1 MEPDQNTKLD
11 SLRSADPPINSGI
24 CGAIFSKTTCDDFLV
39 AIASCFFNNKLD
51 IVLSN
56 IVSSQKIHEIF
67 GGVVPELASRDHL
80 IKIIPL
86 IKLTLEEAKL
96 EFNDLDG
103 IAYTAGPGLRGPLL
117 IGASM
122 AKSLAFS
129 LKIPSIGIHHME
141 AHLLIN
147 LLEDPAPKFP
157 FLTLLISGGHCLLI
171 NAKELGSY
179 DIVGQTIDDAVGEA
193 FDKVSKLL
201 ELGYPGGPLIEKLAK
216 SGDSSAFSFP
226 RPMTNKDNLDFSFS
240 GLKTAVFYAL
250 KDTKVINKQI
260 KANIAASFQDAVADT
275 LLIKSKKALEETKQ
289 NELVI
294 GGGVAANKYIRK
306 KLVEGLEGN
315 KIYFPPLER
324 CTDNGAMVAFAGS
337 FYLGNNNQNKNDQV
351 RPKWPLS
358 EL

>member
-1 MEPDQNTKLD
+1 MNILGIETSCDETGIAIYNTEKQSIISEQL
-11 SLRSADPPINSGI
+11 
-24 CGAIFSKTTCDDFLV
+24 FSQ
-39 AIASCFFNNKLD
+39 ASK
-51 IVLSN
+51 
-56 IVSSQKIHEIF
+56 HAEY

-96 EFNDLDG
+96 EFSDLDG

-117 IGASM
+117 IGASI

-179 DIVGQTIDDAVGEA
+179 EIVGQTIDDAVGEA

-201 ELGYPGGPLIEKLAK
+201 ELGYPGGPLIEKLAQ

-226 RPMTNKDNLDFSFS
+226 RPMINKDNLDFSFS
-240 GLKTAVFYAL
+240 GLKTAVFYTL

-294 GGGVAANKYIRK
+294 GGGVASNKYIRK
-306 KLVEGLEGN
+306 KLVEGLNDN

-337 FYLGNNNQNKNDQV
+337 FYLSNNNQTKNDLV

>member
-1 MEPDQNTKLD
+1 MNILGIETSCDETGIAIYNTEKQSIISEQL
-11 SLRSADPPINSGI
+11 
-24 CGAIFSKTTCDDFLV
+24 FSQ
-39 AIASCFFNNKLD
+39 ASK
-51 IVLSN
+51 
-56 IVSSQKIHEIF
+56 HAEY

-86 IKLTLEEAKL
+86 IKLSLEEAKL
-96 EFNDLDG
+96 EFSDLDG

-129 LKIPSIGIHHME
+129 LKIPSIGVHHME

-179 DIVGQTIDDAVGEA
+179 EIVGQTIDDAVGEA

-201 ELGYPGGPLIEKLAK
+201 ELGYPGGPLIEKLAQ

-250 KDTKVINKQI
+250 KDTKVISESI
-260 KANIAASFQDAVADT
+260 KANIAASFQEAVADT
-275 LLIKSKKALEETKQ
+275 LLIKSKKALEQTNQ

-294 GGGVAANKYIRK
+294 GGGVASNKYIRN
-306 KLVEGLEGN
+306 KLIDGLKGSQ
-315 KIYFPPLER
+315 IYFPPLER

-337 FYLGNNNQNKNDQV
+337 FYLSNNNQAKKDLV

>member
-1 MEPDQNTKLD
+1 MNIL
-11 SLRSADPPINSGI
+11 GI
-24 CGAIFSKTTCDDFLV
+24 ETSCDETGIAIYSTEKQSIISEQLFSQ
-39 AIASCFFNNKLD
+39 ASK
-51 IVLSN
+51 
-56 IVSSQKIHEIF
+56 HAEY

-86 IKLTLEEAKL
+86 IKLSLEESKL
-96 EFNDLDG
+96 KFSDLNA

-117 IGASM
+117 IGSSM

-179 DIVGQTIDDAVGEA
+179 EIVGQTIDDAVGEA

-201 ELGYPGGPLIEKLAK
+201 ELGYPGGPLIEKLAQ

-275 LLIKSKKALEETKQ
+275 LLIKSRKALEETEQ

-294 GGGVAANKYIRK
+294 GGGVASNKYIRN
-306 KLVEGLEGN
+306 KLVEGLKGN

-337 FYLGNNNQNKNDQV
+337 FYLSNSNLAKNELV

>member
-1 MEPDQNTKLD
+1 MNIL
-11 SLRSADPPINSGI
+11 GI
-24 CGAIFSKTTCDDFLV
+24 ETSCDETGIAIYSTEMQAIISEQLFSQ
-39 AIASCFFNNKLD
+39 ASK
-51 IVLSN
+51 
-56 IVSSQKIHEIF
+56 HAEY

-96 EFNDLDG
+96 DFDNLNG

-122 AKSLAFS
+122 AKALAFS
-129 LKIPSIGIHHME
+129 LKIPSVGIHHME

-147 LLEDPAPKFP
+147 LLENPAPKFP

-171 NAKELGSY
+171 NAKDLGSY
-179 DIVGQTIDDAVGEA
+179 EIVGQTIDDAVGEA

-201 ELGYPGGPLIEKLAK
+201 ELGYPGGPLIEKLAE
-216 SGDSSAFSFP
+216 SGDSDAFNFP
-226 RPMTNKDNLDFSFS
+226 RPMANKDNLDFSFS

-250 KDTKVINKQI
+250 KEIDDLNQET
-260 KANIAASFQDAVADT
+260 KANIAASFQEAVAEI
-275 LLIKSKKALEETKQ
+275 LLIKSKKALEKTNQ

-294 GGGVAANKYIRK
+294 GGGVASNKYIRNR
-306 KLVEGLEGN
+306 LIEGLKGS

-337 FYLGNNNQNKNDQV
+337 FYLNGNNQNKNDLV

-358 EL
+358 ELNNG

>member
-1 MEPDQNTKLD
+1 MNILGIETSCDETGIAIYNTEKQSIISEQL
-11 SLRSADPPINSGI
+11 
-24 CGAIFSKTTCDDFLV
+24 FSQ
-39 AIASCFFNNKLD
+39 ASK
-51 IVLSN
+51 
-56 IVSSQKIHEIF
+56 HAEY

-86 IKLTLEEAKL
+86 IKLTLEEARLK
-96 EFNDLDG
+96 FSDLDG

-179 DIVGQTIDDAVGEA
+179 EIVGQTIDDAVGEA

-226 RPMTNKDNLDFSFS
+226 RPMINKDNLDFSFS

-250 KDTKVINKQI
+250 KDVKVINKKI

-294 GGGVAANKYIRK
+294 GGGVASNKYIRK
-306 KLVEGLEGN
+306 KLVEGLKDN

-337 FYLGNNNQNKNDQV
+337 FYLSNNNHVINDLV

>member
-1 MEPDQNTKLD
+1 MNILGIETSCDETGIAIYNTKKQSIISEQL
-11 SLRSADPPINSGI
+11 
-24 CGAIFSKTTCDDFLV
+24 FSQ
-39 AIASCFFNNKLD
+39 ASK
-51 IVLSN
+51 
-56 IVSSQKIHEIF
+56 HAEY

-86 IKLTLEEAKL
+86 IKLALEEAKL
-96 EFNDLDG
+96 EFSDLDG

-117 IGASM
+117 IGASI

-179 DIVGQTIDDAVGEA
+179 EIVGQTIDDAVGEA

-201 ELGYPGGPLIEKLAK
+201 ELGYPGGPLIEKLAQ

-226 RPMTNKDNLDFSFS
+226 RPMINKDNLDFSFS
-240 GLKTAVFYAL
+240 GLKTAVFYTL

-294 GGGVAANKYIRK
+294 GGGVASNKYIRK
-306 KLVEGLEGN
+306 KLVEGLKDN

-337 FYLGNNNQNKNDQV
+337 FYLSNNNQAKNDLV

>member
-1 MEPDQNTKLD
+1 MNILGIETSCDETGIAIYNTEKQSIISEQL
-11 SLRSADPPINSGI
+11 
-24 CGAIFSKTTCDDFLV
+24 FSQ
-39 AIASCFFNNKLD
+39 ASK
-51 IVLSN
+51 
-56 IVSSQKIHEIF
+56 HAEY

-96 EFNDLDG
+96 EFHDLDG

-294 GGGVAANKYIRK
+294 GGGVASNQYIRK

-337 FYLGNNNQNKNDQV
+337 FYLSNNNHTENDLV

>member
-1 MEPDQNTKLD
+1 MNILGIETSCDETGIAIYNTEKQSIISEQL
-11 SLRSADPPINSGI
+11 
-24 CGAIFSKTTCDDFLV
+24 FSQ
-39 AIASCFFNNKLD
+39 ASK
-51 IVLSN
+51 
-56 IVSSQKIHEIF
+56 HAEY

-86 IKLTLEEAKL
+86 IKLSLEESKL
-96 EFNDLDG
+96 EFSDLNA

-122 AKSLAFS
+122 AKSLSFS

-179 DIVGQTIDDAVGEA
+179 EIVGQTIDDAVGEA

-201 ELGYPGGPLIEKLAK
+201 ELGYPGGPLIEKLAQ

-294 GGGVAANKYIRK
+294 GGGVASNKYIRK
-306 KLVEGLEGN
+306 KLVEGLKDN

-337 FYLGNNNQNKNDQV
+337 FYLSNNNQAKNDLV

>member
-1 MEPDQNTKLD
+1 MNILGIETSCDETGIAIYNTEKQSIISEQL
-11 SLRSADPPINSGI
+11 
-24 CGAIFSKTTCDDFLV
+24 FSQ
-39 AIASCFFNNKLD
+39 ASK
-51 IVLSN
+51 
-56 IVSSQKIHEIF
+56 HAEY

-96 EFNDLDG
+96 KFKDLDG

-129 LKIPSIGIHHME
+129 LKIPSIAIHHME

-147 LLEDPAPKFP
+147 LLENPAPKFP

>member
-1 MEPDQNTKLD
+1 MNILGIETSCDETGIAIYNTEKQSIISEQL
-11 SLRSADPPINSGI
+11 
-24 CGAIFSKTTCDDFLV
+24 FSQ
-39 AIASCFFNNKLD
+39 ASK
-51 IVLSN
+51 
-56 IVSSQKIHEIF
+56 HAEY

-117 IGASM
+117 IGASI

-179 DIVGQTIDDAVGEA
+179 EIVGQTIDDAVGEA

-201 ELGYPGGPLIEKLAK
+201 ELGYPGGPLIEKLAQ

-226 RPMTNKDNLDFSFS
+226 RPMINKDNLDFSFS
-240 GLKTAVFYAL
+240 GLKTAVFYTL

-294 GGGVAANKYIRK
+294 GGGVASNKYIRK
-306 KLVEGLEGN
+306 KLVEGLKDN

-337 FYLGNNNQNKNDQV
+337 FYLSNNNQAKDDLV

>member
-1 MEPDQNTKLD
+1 MNILGIETSCDETGIAIYNTEKQSIISEQL
-11 SLRSADPPINSGI
+11 
-24 CGAIFSKTTCDDFLV
+24 FSQ
-39 AIASCFFNNKLD
+39 ASK
-51 IVLSN
+51 
-56 IVSSQKIHEIF
+56 HAEY

-96 EFNDLDG
+96 EFSDLDG

-122 AKSLAFS
+122 AKSLAYS
-129 LKIPSIGIHHME
+129 LKIPSTGIHHME

-171 NAKELGSY
+171 TAKELGSY
-179 DIVGQTIDDAVGEA
+179 EILGQTIDDAVGEA

-240 GLKTAVFYAL
+240 GLKTAVFYTL
-250 KDTKVINKQI
+250 KDTKVINKQT

-294 GGGVAANKYIRK
+294 GGGVASNKYIRK
-306 KLVEGLEGN
+306 KLVEGLKDN

-337 FYLGNNNQNKNDQV
+337 FYLSNNNQAKNDLV

>member
-1 MEPDQNTKLD
+1 MNILGIETSCDETGIAIYNTEKQSIISEQL
-11 SLRSADPPINSGI
+11 
-24 CGAIFSKTTCDDFLV
+24 FSQ
-39 AIASCFFNNKLD
+39 ASK
-51 IVLSN
+51 
-56 IVSSQKIHEIF
+56 HAEY

-86 IKLTLEEAKL
+86 IRLALDEAKL
-96 EFNDLDG
+96 GSNDLDA

-117 IGASM
+117 IGAST

-129 LKIPSIGIHHME
+129 LNIPSIGIHHME

-179 DIVGQTIDDAVGEA
+179 EIIGQTIDDAVGEA

-201 ELGYPGGPLIEKLAK
+201 DLGYPGGPLIEKLAE
-216 SGDSSAFSFP
+216 SGDPNAHSFP

-240 GLKTAVFYAL
+240 GLKTAVYYSL
-250 KDTKVINKQI
+250 RDTKNINKEV

-275 LLIKSKKALEETKQ
+275 LLIKSRKALEETNQ

-294 GGGVAANKYIRK
+294 GGGVASNKYIRN
-306 KLVEGLEGN
+306 KLVEGL
-315 KIYFPPLER
+315 KDSTIYFPPLER

-337 FYLGNNNQNKNDQV
+337 FYLRNNNQSQNDQI

>member
-1 MEPDQNTKLD
+1 MNILGIETSCDETGIAIYNTEKQSIISEQL
-11 SLRSADPPINSGI
+11 
-24 CGAIFSKTTCDDFLV
+24 FSQ
-39 AIASCFFNNKLD
+39 ASK
-51 IVLSN
+51 
-56 IVSSQKIHEIF
+56 HAEY

-86 IKLTLEEAKL
+86 IKLTLEEARLK
-96 EFNDLDG
+96 FSDLDG
-103 IAYTAGPGLRGPLL
+103 VAYTAGPGLRGPLL

-179 DIVGQTIDDAVGEA
+179 EIVGQTIDDAVGEA

-201 ELGYPGGPLIEKLAK
+201 ELGYPGGPLIEKLAE
-216 SGDSSAFSFP
+216 SGDSSTFSFP

-240 GLKTAVFYAL
+240 GLKTAVFYTL
-250 KDTKVINKQI
+250 KDTKFINKQI

-275 LLIKSKKALEETKQ
+275 LLIKSRKALEETKQ

-294 GGGVAANKYIRK
+294 GGGVASNKYIRK
-306 KLVEGLEGN
+306 KLVEGLKDN

-337 FYLGNNNQNKNDQV
+337 FYLSNNNHAKNDLV

>member
-1 MEPDQNTKLD
+1 MNILGIETSCDETGIAIYNTEKQSIISEQL
-11 SLRSADPPINSGI
+11 
-24 CGAIFSKTTCDDFLV
+24 FSQ
-39 AIASCFFNNKLD
+39 ASK
-51 IVLSN
+51 
-56 IVSSQKIHEIF
+56 HAEY

-86 IKLTLEEAKL
+86 IRLTLEEAKL
-96 EFNDLDG
+96 EFSDLSG

-171 NAKELGSY
+171 NAKNLGSY
-179 DIVGQTIDDAVGEA
+179 EIVGQTIDDAVGEA

-201 ELGYPGGPLIEKLAK
+201 ELGYPGGPLIEKLAQ

-250 KDTKVINKQI
+250 KDTKVINESI
-260 KANIAASFQDAVADT
+260 KANIAASFQEAVADT
-275 LLIKSKKALEETKQ
+275 LLIKSKKALEQTNQ

-294 GGGVAANKYIRK
+294 GGGVASNKYIRN
-306 KLVEGLEGN
+306 KLIEGLKGSQ
-315 KIYFPPLER
+315 IYFPPLER

-337 FYLGNNNQNKNDQV
+337 FYLSNNNQAKKDLV
-351 RPKWPLS
+351 RPKWSLS

>member
-1 MEPDQNTKLD
+1 MNIL
-11 SLRSADPPINSGI
+11 GI
-24 CGAIFSKTTCDDFLV
+24 ETSCDETGIAIFNTEKQSIISEQLFSQASKH
-39 AIASCFFNNKLD
+39 A
-51 IVLSN
+51 
-56 IVSSQKIHEIF
+56 EY

-86 IKLTLEEAKL
+86 IKLTLEEARLK
-96 EFNDLDG
+96 FSDLDG
-103 IAYTAGPGLRGPLL
+103 VAYTAGPGLRGPLL

-179 DIVGQTIDDAVGEA
+179 EIVGQTIDDAVGEA

-201 ELGYPGGPLIEKLAK
+201 ELGYPGGPLIEKLAE
-216 SGDSSAFSFP
+216 SGDSSTFSFP

-240 GLKTAVFYAL
+240 GLKTAVFYTL
-250 KDTKVINKQI
+250 KDTKFINKQI

-275 LLIKSKKALEETKQ
+275 LLIKSRKALEETKQ

-294 GGGVAANKYIRK
+294 GGGVASNKYIRK
-306 KLVEGLEGN
+306 KLVEGLKDN

-337 FYLGNNNQNKNDQV
+337 FYLSNNNHAKNDLV

>member
-1 MEPDQNTKLD
+1 MNILGIETSCDETGIAIYNTEKQSIISEQL
-11 SLRSADPPINSGI
+11 
-24 CGAIFSKTTCDDFLV
+24 FSQ
-39 AIASCFFNNKLD
+39 ASK
-51 IVLSN
+51 
-56 IVSSQKIHEIF
+56 HAEY

-86 IKLTLEEAKL
+86 IKLTLEEAKI
-96 EFNDLDG
+96 EFSDLNA

-117 IGASM
+117 IGASI

-179 DIVGQTIDDAVGEA
+179 EIVGQTIDDAVGEA

-201 ELGYPGGPLIEKLAK
+201 ELGYPGGPLIEKLAE

-250 KDTKVINKQI
+250 KDTKVLNKQI

-294 GGGVAANKYIRK
+294 GGGVASNKYIRK
-306 KLVEGLEGN
+306 KLVEGLKDN

>member
-1 MEPDQNTKLD
+1 MNILGIDTSCHETGIAIYNTEKQSIISEQL
-11 SLRSADPPINSGI
+11 
-24 CGAIFSKTTCDDFLV
+24 FSQ
-39 AIASCFFNNKLD
+39 ASK
-51 IVLSN
+51 
-56 IVSSQKIHEIF
+56 HAEY

-96 EFNDLDG
+96 EFSDLDG

-117 IGASM
+117 IGASI

-179 DIVGQTIDDAVGEA
+179 EIVGQTIDDAVGEA

-201 ELGYPGGPLIEKLAK
+201 ELGYPGGPLIEKLAQ

-226 RPMTNKDNLDFSFS
+226 RPMINKDNLDFSFS
-240 GLKTAVFYAL
+240 GLKTAVFYTL

-294 GGGVAANKYIRK
+294 GGGVASNKYIRK
-306 KLVEGLEGN
+306 KLVEGLKDN

-337 FYLGNNNQNKNDQV
+337 FYLSNNNQARNDLV